1 MVKNGMTTFHRPVDG
16 CNKICLASTV
26 TNEVIAIIYSDEN
39 VYACSIISDSS
50 SYRGVSH
57 PCNTY

>member
-1 MVKNGMTTFHRPVDG
+1 MTTFHRPVDG